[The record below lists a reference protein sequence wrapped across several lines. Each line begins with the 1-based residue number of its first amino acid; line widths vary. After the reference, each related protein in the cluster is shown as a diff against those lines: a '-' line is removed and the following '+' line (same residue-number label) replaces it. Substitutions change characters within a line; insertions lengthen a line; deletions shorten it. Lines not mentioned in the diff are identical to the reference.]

1 MDSKKSKN
9 HNVSIWLIACVL
21 ILLILA
27 SFAVLASS
35 LKGLTSKEKEVIALS
50 SNKELSGFFSL
61 FYKHAKE
68 EPELD
73 TYDDNASWETTTDVD
88 LFKSSYLDP
97 DGKLIT
103 VESKDSSKVIAP
115 GTGND
120 YHFSLKNTGNV
131 SLDYTLSL
139 KGIFELSNRNLPF
152 EVRLKKDNEW
162 VVGTDDAWSTV
173 DKLNE
178 VVEKDTLPVGKYV
191 GYTLEWQW
199 PYESGE
205 DDILFLNDIND
216 TAIGDA
222 SAEMDVNFRL
232 IINVVAEATPQT
244 VTMDENGNVLYEESI
259 NPSALVAGLSM
270 LTGGLLG
277 LLLLL
282 LFWRRRIYV
291 TGLLD
296 GYAGYSMKYKRKE
309 SVLSACGRFVFEHMP
324 LGKRSLVLCDADGYD
339 LGTLA
344 LKLKRDS
351 DTEGIRFEED
361 DDRLIIYIGK
371 KIKAIELYLEFNSDV
386 LAVLSD
392 KWAAIDKDQNVY
404 SPEGIKERD
413 DDGRN
418 ETVAGLMVDEH
429 GMFEIKVKENGL

>member
-9 HNVSIWLIACVL
+9 NNVNIWLIACVL

-50 SNKELSGFFSL
+50 SNKEPNGFFFL

-103 VESKDSSKVIAP
+103 VESKDGSKVIAP

-162 VVGTDDAWSTV
+162 VVGTDDTWSTV

-191 GYTLEWQW
+191 GYTLKWQW

>member
-50 SNKELSGFFSL
+50 SNKEPNGFFSL

-103 VESKDSSKVIAP
+103 VESKDGSKVIAP

-178 VVEKDTLPVGKYV
+178 VVEKDTLLVGKYV

-232 IINVVAEATPQT
+232 IINVVAEATPQA
-244 VTMDENGNVLYEESI
+244 VAMDENGNVLYEESI

-324 LGKRSLVLCDADGYD
+324 LGKCSLVLCDADGNE
-339 LGTLA
+339 LSTLA

>member
-1 MDSKKSKN
+1 MDSKKSRN
-9 HNVSIWLIACVL
+9 HNVSIWLMACVL
-21 ILLILA
+21 ILLILL

-35 LKGLTSKEKEVIALS
+35 LKGLTTGEKEVIALS
-50 SNKELSGFFSL
+50 SNEEPSGFFSL

-68 EPELD
+68 NPEFD
-73 TYDDNASWETTTDVD
+73 AYDDNVSWKTSTDVD
-88 LFKSSYLDP
+88 LFKTAYLDP
-97 DGKLIT
+97 SGKLIT
-103 VESKDSSKVIAP
+103 VESDDGVKVIAP
-115 GTGND
+115 GTSND

-131 SLDYTLSL
+131 SLDYTLNL
-139 KGIFELSNRNLPF
+139 EGIFELSDRKLPF

-162 VVGTDDAWSTV
+162 VVGADDVWSSV
-173 DKLNE
+173 YELNDT
-178 VVEKDTLPVGKYV
+178 VEKGTLPVGKYV

-205 DDILFLNDIND
+205 DDVLFLNDIND

-222 SAEMDVNFRL
+222 SAEMGVDFRL
-232 IINVVAEATPQT
+232 IINVAAEATPQA
-244 VTMDENGNVLYEESI
+244 VAMDENGNVLYEESI
-259 NPSALVAGLSM
+259 NPSALVTGLSM

-296 GYAGYSMKYKRKE
+296 GYVGYSIKYKRKE
-309 SVLSACGRFVFEHMP
+309 SVLSVDGRFVFEHMP

-386 LAVLSD
+386 LVVLID

-404 SPEGIKERD
+404 SPEGIKEPD

-418 ETVAGLMVDEH
+418 ETVAGLMVEEH
-429 GMFEIKVKENGL
+429 GRFEIRVK

>member
-9 HNVSIWLIACVL
+9 HNISIWLIACVL
-21 ILLILA
+21 ILLILL

-35 LKGLTSKEKEVIALS
+35 LKGLTSGEKEVIALS
-50 SNKELSGFFSL
+50 SNEKPSSLFSL

-73 TYDDNASWETTTDVD
+73 AYDDNVSWKTSTDVD
-88 LFKSSYLDP
+88 LFKTAYLDP
-97 DGKLIT
+97 SGKLIT
-103 VESKDSSKVIAP
+103 VESDDGAKAIAP
-115 GTGND
+115 GTSND

-131 SLDYTLSL
+131 SLDYTLDL
-139 KGIFELSNRNLPF
+139 EGVFELSDRKLPF

-162 VVGTDDAWSTV
+162 VVGTDDAWSSV
-173 DKLNE
+173 YELNDS
-178 VVEKDTLPVGKYV
+178 VEKGTLPVGKYV

-205 DDILFLNDIND
+205 DDVLFLNDIND

-222 SAEMDVNFRL
+222 SAEMDVDFRL
-232 IINVVAEATPQT
+232 FINVAAEATPQA
-244 VTMDENGNVLYEESI
+244 VAMDENGNVLYEESI
-259 NPSALVAGLSM
+259 NPSALVTGLSM

-296 GYAGYSMKYKRKE
+296 GYADYSMKYKRKE
-309 SVLSACGRFVFEHMP
+309 SVLSVDGRFVFEHMP
-324 LGKRSLVLCDADGYD
+324 LGKRSLVLCDADGNE
-339 LGTLA
+339 LSTLA

-351 DTEGIRFEED
+351 DTESIRFEED
-361 DDRLIIYIGK
+361 DHRLIIYIGK
-371 KIKAIELYLEFNSDV
+371 KIKAIELYLELNNDV
-386 LAVLSD
+386 LTVLSD

-404 SPEGIKERD
+404 SSEGIKEPD
-413 DDGRN
+413 DERRN

-429 GMFEIKVKENGL
+429 GRFEIRVK

>member
-50 SNKELSGFFSL
+50 SNKEPNGFFSL

-103 VESKDSSKVIAP
+103 VESKDGSKVIAP

-162 VVGTDDAWSTV
+162 VVGTDDTWSTV

-178 VVEKDTLPVGKYV
+178 VVEKDTLLVGKYV

-232 IINVVAEATPQT
+232 IINVVAEATPQA
-244 VTMDENGNVLYEESI
+244 VAMDENGNVLYEESI

-324 LGKRSLVLCDADGYD
+324 LGKCSLVLCDADGNE
-339 LGTLA
+339 LSTLA

>member
-9 HNVSIWLIACVL
+9 HNVSIWLMACVL
-21 ILLILA
+21 ILLILL

-35 LKGLTSKEKEVIALS
+35 LKGLISGEKEVIAVS
-50 SNKELSGFFSL
+50 SNEETSGFFSL

-73 TYDDNASWETTTDVD
+73 AYDDNVSWKNSTDVD
-88 LFKSSYLDP
+88 LFKTAYLDP
-97 DGKLIT
+97 SGKLIT
-103 VESKDSSKVIAP
+103 VESDDGAKVIAP
-115 GTGND
+115 GTSNN

-131 SLDYTLSL
+131 SLDYTLDL
-139 KGIFELSNRNLPF
+139 EGVFELSNRKLPF
-152 EVRLKKDNEW
+152 EVRLKKDNEL
-162 VVGTDDAWSTV
+162 VVGTVDVWSSV
-173 DKLNE
+173 YELNDS
-178 VVEKDTLPVGKYV
+178 VEKGTLPVGKYV

-205 DDILFLNDIND
+205 DDVLFLNDIND

-222 SAEMDVNFRL
+222 SAEMGVDFRL
-232 IINVVAEATPQT
+232 IINVAAEATPQA
-244 VTMDENGNVLYEESI
+244 VAMDENGNVLYEESI
-259 NPSALVAGLSM
+259 NPSALVTGLSM

-282 LFWRRRIYV
+282 LFWRRKIYV

-296 GYAGYSMKYKRKE
+296 GYVGYSMKYKRKE
-309 SVLSACGRFVFEHMP
+309 SVLSVDGRFVFEHMP
-324 LGKRSLVLCDADGYD
+324 LGKRSLVLCDADGNE
-339 LGTLA
+339 LSALA

-361 DDRLIIYIGK
+361 DHRLIIYIGK
-371 KIKAIELYLEFNSDV
+371 KIKAIELYLELNNDV
-386 LAVLSD
+386 LTVLSD
-392 KWAAIDKDQNVY
+392 KWAAIDKNQNVY
-404 SPEGIKERD
+404 SPEGVQEPD
-413 DDGRN
+413 DDGKN

-429 GMFEIKVKENGL
+429 GRFEIRVK

>member
-103 VESKDSSKVIAP
+103 VESKDGSKVIAP

-162 VVGTDDAWSTV
+162 VVGTDDTWSTV

-191 GYTLEWQW
+191 GYTLKWQW

-216 TAIGDA
+216 TAIGYA

>member
-50 SNKELSGFFSL
+50 SNKEPNGFFFL

-103 VESKDSSKVIAP
+103 VESKDGSKVIAP

-162 VVGTDDAWSTV
+162 VVGTDDTWSTV

-191 GYTLEWQW
+191 GYTLKWQW

-324 LGKRSLVLCDADGYD
+324 LGKCSLVLCDADGNE
-339 LGTLA
+339 LSTLA

>member
-68 EPELD
+68 EPEFD
-73 TYDDNASWETTTDVD
+73 AYDDNASWETTTDVD

-103 VESKDSSKVIAP
+103 VESKDGSKVIAP

-120 YHFSLKNTGNV
+120 YHFFLKNTGNV

-162 VVGTDDAWSTV
+162 VVGTDDTWSTV

-191 GYTLEWQW
+191 GYTLKWQW